1 MAIDFPVA
9 TTVGQTYTDPVS
21 GSTFVVTVVGPPAQW
36 VGSGSSTNLDATYL
50 RKDASNDPVTGTLTV
65 TPSTNV
71 EGLVVTQGATRT
83 AAALRITNEG
93 SGNALIVED
102 SANPDSSPFVIN
114 STGRVGIGTG
124 SPSYSLDVAAADVTP
139 GTGYA
144 VRIRANATAGA
155 GALQFTD
162 SAATTQYGMLIFG
175 ANGVGTLQADG
186 ASSALIFSTNS
197 TERARIDSSG
207 DLLIG
212 GTLPSAPNAQIT
224 AGGSIVC
231 GGLTAGILNTDSTT
245 IETSSTAT
253 VSTGF
258 TLGIFRQALLGVS
271 SAASSS
277 STFAGGLYI
286 INRENTAGSV
296 GTILGA
302 DGLTSVTIDGTTGL
316 ISFTPSVSTFR
327 GWRFS
332 YIVVA

>member
-9 TTVGQTYTDPVS
+9 TTVGQTYTDPAS

-71 EGLVVTQGATRT
+71 TGLVVTQPSGRS
-83 AAALRITNEG
+83 AAAMRITNEG
-93 SGNALIVED
+93 SGNTLIVED

-114 STGRVGIGTG
+114 STGRVGIGT
-124 SPSYSLDVAAADVTP
+124 STPAHALDVAGGNISADNTNGRLIAFAASDTFSASVT
-139 GTGYA
+139 
-144 VRIRANATAGA
+144 TAH
-155 GALQFTD
+155 
-162 SAATTQYGMLIFG
+162 YGL
-175 ANGVGTLQADG
+175 TRG
-186 ASSALIFSTNS
+186 ASGTNTIGLS
-197 TERARIDSSG
+197 GFEGLSFYTLAEERARIDSSG

-258 TLGIFRQALLGVS
+258 TLGTFRQALLGVS

-302 DGLTSVTIDGTTGL
+302 NGLTSVTINGTTGL